1 MVLFIVMVMAGIVAF
16 VGFGGAF
23 VGLVFSKQYKAA
35 GRVFVMS
42 IVCTAISAGCA
53 YSLFHVTPEEALA
66 KKLTAQCKADWEE
79 LQHQSFRKYGIA
91 NFATPDYC
99 YDTAR
104 NKKHYGVQ

>member
-1 MVLFIVMVMAGIVAF
+1 MVLFIVMVMAGIVA
-16 VGFGGAF
+16 VL
-23 VGLVFSKQYKAA
+23 GLSVVVQLLITKQSKAA
-35 GRVFVMS
+35 GRALIMS
-42 IVCTAISAGCA
+42 IVCGVVALGCG